1 MRRGNN
7 QWPRRLENKLLV
19 IQGSTYAQ
27 LLYMYMFAN
36 NPHQLSPFYINSHFR
51 HRLVQ
56 FTHYICK
63 HIHLLYSL
71 NIHGSAE
78 RSRFE
83 IPLISWLLDT
93 SRCKNLLLFSLK
105 HIHSVH
111 RTDVNFTSNNH
122 PEPQSHATKSAS
134 ASIALASINFKTSG
148 FLGTSRILNGCGR
161 LTRPPT
167 NASSSSGAGRPSL
180 LSAGS
185 MSKAHN
191 ILGGF

>member
-19 IQGSTYAQ
+19 LQGSTYAQ

-83 IPLISWLLDT
+83 IPLISWPLDT

-111 RTDVNFTSNNH
+111 RTDVNFTATITQSLSPTQPNPH
-122 PEPQSHATKSAS
+122 LLPLRSPQS
-134 ASIALASINFKTSG
+134 
-148 FLGTSRILNGCGR
+148 TSRHPGSLGQA
-161 LTRPPT
+161 
-167 NASSSSGAGRPSL
+167 AS
-180 LSAGS
+180 
-185 MSKAHN
+185 
-191 ILGGF
+191 